1 MSDTPD
7 GDGGERG
14 VRESDERKLTAD
26 GNWRDAD
33 EDDRLLAALRAADR
47 REPWTVDA
55 VRDVARNPAETKAT
69 AAVCASCD
77 APCAEDEV
85 CMTATADEVGLFDEV
100 ERERA
105 FHLIESAAKRLRTAD
120 KGQVREE
127 GDRRPNVFFSL
138 STDDG

>member
-1 MSDTPD
+1 MSDIPD

-14 VRESDERKLTAD
+14 ELEADESKQ
-26 GNWRDAD
+26 DAT

-55 VRDVARNPAETKAT
+55 VRDVARIPAETKAT

-85 CMTATADEVGLFDEV
+85 CMTVIADEVGLFDEV
-100 ERERA
+100 GRERA
-105 FHLIESAAKRLRTAD
+105 FHLIESAAKRLRTSDEGA
-120 KGQVREE
+120 VREE

-138 STDDG
+138 STDGD